1 LQAGRSPENPLK
13 DQMQN
18 RRVGHAF
25 YPNRRIAMLK
35 LNAAV
40 CRRRRYWRARRVWRW
55 DRRSIGLYID
65 NDR

>member
-1 LQAGRSPENPLK
+1 
-13 DQMQN
+13 MQN
-18 RRVGHAF
+18 RRVAHAF